1 MVRVEHQFAGRLLVV
16 PLAHLSTFEICG
28 AVPRYRFEISW
39 SVPKYQLDLVVVG
52 YAVAAIGMPWR
63 ADGRE
68 WRHDLPMLEPP
79 LAHTAERCAI
89 LRLAIG
95 IQPRRW

>member
-1 MVRVEHQFAGRLLVV
+1 MTGV
-16 PLAHLSTFEICG
+16 G
-28 AVPRYRFEISW
+28 APASQHRDQCQDTNWIGLCW
-39 SVPKYQLDLVVVG
+39 TILD
-52 YAVAAIGMPWR
+52 AAIGMPWR

-95 IQPRRW
+95 SQPRRWPMARVEH

>member
-1 MVRVEHQFAGRLLVV
+1 
-16 PLAHLSTFEICG
+16 
-28 AVPRYRFEISW
+28 
-39 SVPKYQLDLVVVG
+39 
-52 YAVAAIGMPWR
+52 MPWR

-95 IQPRRW
+95 IQASQVADGQGGALTFQSADAPPAG